1 MSSTHTHSPK
11 QVINEASTKAA
22 IIEAAKEFISLQ
34 DEQLSS
40 KAKLIQ
46 ALQEEKQAL
55 TYVLIATSSFGFLF
69 WYYYPVSQW
78 QGFYWDDGF
87 NVN

>member
-1 MSSTHTHSPK
+1 MSSTHTDSAK
-11 QVINEASTKAA
+11 QVINEVSTKAA

-34 DEQLSS
+34 DEDLSS

-69 WYYYPVSQW
+69 
-78 QGFYWDDGF
+78 
-87 NVN
+87 

>member
-34 DEQLSS
+34 DEDLSS

-69 WYYYPVSQW
+69 WYFYPVSQR
-78 QGFYWDDGF
+78 QGFYWDDRF

>member
-1 MSSTHTHSPK
+1 MTTTNAHSPK

-69 WYYYPVSQW
+69 
-78 QGFYWDDGF
+78 
-87 NVN
+87 

>member
-34 DEQLSS
+34 DEDLSS

-69 WYYYPVSQW
+69 WYFYPVSQR

>member
-1 MSSTHTHSPK
+1 L
-11 QVINEASTKAA
+11 AA

-34 DEQLSS
+34 DDQLSS

-69 WYYYPVSQW
+69 
-78 QGFYWDDGF
+78 
-87 NVN
+87 

>member
-1 MSSTHTHSPK
+1 MSSTHTDSPK

-34 DEQLSS
+34 DDQLSS

-69 WYYYPVSQW
+69 
-78 QGFYWDDGF
+78 
-87 NVN
+87 

>member
-1 MSSTHTHSPK
+1 MSSTHTDSAK

-34 DEQLSS
+34 DEDLSS

-69 WYYYPVSQW
+69 
-78 QGFYWDDGF
+78 
-87 NVN
+87 